1 MGDNEAISSV
11 KLNKI
16 CSAERFTF
24 NLCTSLNHFMIF
36 EYIAIEGSH
45 SRNVWNIESVL
56 EHRLQ
61 WSSVAILNFL
71 SSVFRQESKKEIH

>member
-1 MGDNEAISSV
+1 MEDNEAISSV

-24 NLCTSLNHFMIF
+24 NLCISLNHFMIF

-45 SRNVWNIESVL
+45 SRNVWNIESVVEHSCNIKFL
-56 EHRLQ
+56 E
-61 WSSVAILNFL
+61 FL
-71 SSVFRQESKKEIH
+71 LGNDHLV